1 MFASTPHYDIAIAGG
16 GAAGTLLAIQLLR
29 GASAPRRIAVLE
41 PRAHLGRGG
50 AHATRHA
57 EHLLNVRAG
66 GMSAFADAPDDFV
79 DWLQAGEPQTGR
91 EELAA
96 RFVPRRA
103 FADYLAQR
111 LQDAQSG
118 SAGRLVHLQTRAI
131 GVARVAAGLRLELE
145 DGDTLSASKLVLA
158 TGNAPRP
165 LPARGAS
172 SLPAARRIE
181 AWDTVAVDSI
191 AADAEVSIVGS
202 GLSMVDTAMALLT
215 AGHRGTLHVLSRHGL
230 MPLPHLDGQPAYALD
245 VDAFAVLPLRGR
257 MRALRAEVAQAAAA
271 GIAWQSVVDALRPHV
286 QRLWTSLSCTDQR
299 RFLRHVVRHW
309 DVHRHRIAPA
319 VHQRLHQA
327 EDTGQLKRHRARL
340 DSTIAGERCVQLHA
354 HGLHGAPLALES
366 ACVVNATGV
375 ELRVQ
380 AMRNPLLT
388 ELAGRGLARPGP
400 HGIGLDTA
408 KGGRVVDADGMAQDD
423 LFALGSLRIGSLW
436 ESLAIPELRVQAKEI
451 ALAALIPS
459 AGAERS
465 PG

>member
-1 MFASTPHYDIAIAGG
+1 MLASTPHYDIAIVGG
-16 GAAGTLLAIQLLR
+16 GAAGTLVAIQLLR
-29 GASAPRRIAVLE
+29 GATARLRIAVLE
-41 PRAHLGRGG
+41 PRANLGRGG

-79 DWLQAGEPQTGR
+79 DWLQAGEPQAAR

-111 LQDAQSG
+111 LQDAQLG
-118 SAGRLVHLQTRAI
+118 SVGSLVHLQTRAT
-131 GVARVAAGLRLELE
+131 GVERLAAGLRVALE
-145 DGDTLSASKLVLA
+145 DGGALSATRLVLA

-181 AWDTVAVDSI
+181 AWDTIAVDSI

-202 GLSMVDTAMALLT
+202 GLSMVDTAMALLA
-215 AGHRGTLHVLSRHGL
+215 AGHRGTVHVLSRHGL
-230 MPLPHLDGQPAYALD
+230 MPLPHVDGQPPYALD
-245 VDAFAVLPLRGR
+245 VETLAALPLRAR
-257 MRALRAEVAQAAAA
+257 VHALRAEVASAASH
-271 GIAWQSVVDALRPHV
+271 GVAWQSVVDALRPHV

-299 RFLRHVVRHW
+299 RFLRHVMRQW
-309 DVHRHRIAPA
+309 DVHRHRVAPA
-319 VHQRLHQA
+319 VHQRLRQA
-327 EDTGQLKRHRARL
+327 VEAGQLKRHRARL
-340 DSTIAGERCVQLHA
+340 DSAIAGERCVQLKA
-354 HGLHGAPLALES
+354 HGPHGAPLALES

-400 HGIGLDTA
+400 HGIGLDTVA
-408 KGGRVVDADGMAQDD
+408 CGCVVDADGVAQDD

-436 ESLAIPELRVQAKEI
+436 ESLAIPELRVQAAEI
-451 ALAALIPS
+451 ATAVLAMK
-459 AGAERS
+459 AG
-465 PG
+465 

>member
-1 MFASTPHYDIAIAGG
+1 MFASTPHYDIAVAGG

-29 GASAPRRIAVLE
+29 AATRPLRIAVLE
-41 PRAHLGRGG
+41 PRAQLGRGG

-66 GMSAFADAPDDFV
+66 SMSAFPDAPGDFV
-79 DWLQAGEPQTGR
+79 DWLQAGQADATR
-91 EELAA
+91 EDLAA

-111 LQDAQSG
+111 LQDARADSIG
-118 SAGRLVHLQTRAI
+118 SLVHVQARAI
-131 GVARVAAGLRLELE
+131 AVERAAKGLQLQLK
-145 DGDTLSASKLVLA
+145 DGATLSATKLVLA

-172 SLPAARRIE
+172 ALPAAVRIE

-191 AADAEVSIVGS
+191 AADAQVCIIGS

-230 MPLPHLDGQPAYALD
+230 MPLPHVDGRSAYAMD
-245 VDAFAVLPLRGR
+245 VDAFVALSLRGR
-257 MRALRAEVAQAAAA
+257 VRALRAEVRRAADA
-271 GIAWQSVVDALRPHV
+271 GIAWQCVIDALRAHV
-286 QRLWTSLSCTDQR
+286 QRLWTTLSCTDQR
-299 RFLRHVVRHW
+299 RFLRHVVRLW

-319 VHQRLHQA
+319 VHARLQQA
-327 EDTGQLKRHRARL
+327 VATGQLQRHRARL
-340 DSTIAGERCVQLHA
+340 DSAIASERCVQLRG
-354 HGLHGAPLALES
+354 HGLHGHALSLEA

-388 ELAGRGLARPGP
+388 ELTGRGLARPGR

-408 KGGRVVDADGMAQDD
+408 DGGRVVDADGVAQDD

-436 ESLAIPELRVQAKEI
+436 ESLAIPELRGQAKEI
-451 ALAALIPS
+451 AKALL
-459 AGAERS
+459 GAR
-465 PG
+465 